1 MTDKLLRAWPSRT
14 ATQPESAI
22 ELRQHRGEALVGT
35 RTALT
40 YFLMAL
46 IFGVI
51 SFINLSTYLDD
62 HKPIRIILFVGYA
75 AVVVAYLVRS
85 YRARKGTA

>member
-1 MTDKLLRAWPSRT
+1 
-14 ATQPESAI
+14 
-22 ELRQHRGEALVGT
+22 
-35 RTALT
+35 
-40 YFLMAL
+40 MAL